1 MASHVLKDKQALER
15 YRKHCELIANSTLIN
30 IFETEKEKGIR
41 IYKLKGNFKDFV
53 GYYFS
58 HYSDAETP
66 EFHIRISRKVKRNKK
81 YKGWLKWARG
91 HAKSVVAIVL
101 LPLWLWING
110 DIKFLLVVGQN
121 EDKAETLLSDL
132 QAEFE
137 HNKRLINDFGAQ
149 KVQGS
154 WESGFFTTA
163 SGFKAKAIGM
173 GQDPRGLR
181 VGADRPDMVV
191 ADDWE
196 IKETVKN
203 PKRQDEYAEW
213 FLRGV
218 IPAMDNKNR
227 RVLIC
232 QNHFAPRMIF
242 SKIID
247 ENESW
252 DVDRV
257 DAYNPVSY
265 VPTWKEK
272 YSRWFFKEVE
282 AEIGTIRALAE
293 YNNTPHV
300 EGTIFTDEMIQWTP
314 IPSLKKMT
322 AIVGIWDVAY
332 GGTKTSDYNAI
343 RVWGLYE
350 GKKYLIDCFVKQSK
364 VKDALNWIAEF
375 QKQLPIGV
383 SVPFRF
389 EAQFWND
396 EIYRNIDEV
405 ETAFKFQLNLVKMER
420 STTKKY
426 DRILE
431 MHPQYQNS
439 RIYYNIDLKAHNDT
453 QVGLAQLKGIEPGYK
468 TKDDAPDADKYAF
481 DYLDKFD
488 SSTQTKT
495 IIRKRESR
503 KF

>member
-1 MASHVLKDKQALER
+1 MAHVLKDKQAIER
-15 YRKHCELIANSTLIN
+15 YKKQCEFIANSTSIN
-30 IFETEKEKGIR
+30 PFETKQEKEKR
-41 IYKLKGNFKDFV
+41 IAILLNDFKKMV
-53 GYYFS
+53 AYYFE
-58 HYSDAETP
+58 HYSDSETP
-66 EFHIRISRKVKRNKK
+66 DFHVRISRKVRRNKK

-101 LPLWLWING
+101 LPIWLWMNG
-110 DIKFLLVVGQN
+110 DLNFLLVVGQN
-121 EDKAETLLSDL
+121 EDKAITLLSDL

-137 HNKRLINDFGAQ
+137 HNQRLINDFGSQ
-149 KVQGS
+149 KLQGS
-154 WESGFFTTA
+154 WETGFFTTK

-232 QNHFAPRMIF
+232 QNDFAPRMIF
-242 SKIID
+242 GKIIE
-247 ENESW
+247 ENDSW

-257 DAYNPVSY
+257 DAYNPVTY
-265 VPTWKEK
+265 EPTWKEK
-272 YSRWFFKEVE
+272 YDRWFFKEVE
-282 AEIGTIRALAE
+282 EEIGTIRALAE
-293 YNNTPHV
+293 YNNTPFV
-300 EGTIFTDEMIQWTP
+300 EGTIFTDEMIQWSRL
-314 IPSLKKMT
+314 PSLKSMT

-343 RVWGLYE
+343 RVWGLHQ

-364 VKDALNWIAEF
+364 VKEALNWIATY
-375 QKQLPIGV
+375 QQQLPIGV

-396 EIYRNIDEV
+396 EIYRNINEV
-405 ETAFKFQLNLVKMER
+405 ETAFKCTLNLVKMDR
-420 STTKKY
+420 STIKKY
-426 DRILE
+426 DRMLE

-439 RIYYNIDLKAHNDT
+439 RIYYNINLKSHNDT

-481 DYLDKFD
+481 DYLDQFE

-495 IIRKRESR
+495 IIKKRESR